1 MEFSN
6 RMKQLQSSVFNRLE
20 EEKQSFLNQGK
31 EVYDFTI
38 GSPNIAPSKEIQN
51 ALIEAARDPICY
63 MYSLH
68 DTKEFR
74 STIQGWYKQR
84 YEVELNPETEILSLQ
99 GSQEGLAHI
108 ALAVCDPGDIVMIPA
123 PCYPIFANGPRIAGA
138 EIYEMPMEKEH
149 DFLIRFDQIP
159 EAVARKAKMMIVSYP
174 NNPTGATAPDSFY
187 EELIIF
193 AKKYDIMV
201 LHDTAYSNLV
211 FDGEEGRSFL
221 YYEGAKDIGIEFNSF
236 SKTYGMAGARIGICV
251 GNQTIVEQLRILKS
265 NIDYGMFLPI
275 QKAAIAAL
283 TQDQSCVADTR
294 MQYQKRR
301 DMLVQGFHEAGWEVD
316 APKATMFMWA
326 QIPQGYEN
334 SESFALALLKKTG
347 VLVTPGTEFGR
358 LGERFVRIALVQSE
372 EVIEKAIQAV
382 KETEFFHE

>member
-1 MEFSN
+1 MKFSN
-6 RMKQLQSSVFNRLE
+6 RMKQLQTSIFNRLN
-20 EEKQSFLNQGK
+20 EEKANLLAQGQ
-31 EVYDFTI
+31 EIYDFTI

-51 ALIEAARDPICY
+51 ALIEAAKDPVCY

-68 DTKEFR
+68 DTMEFR
-74 STIQGWYKQR
+74 ETIRDWYAKR
-84 YEVELNPETEILSLQ
+84 YDVALDPVNEILSLQ

-108 ALAVCDPGDIVMIPA
+108 ALAVCDPGDIVMIPS

-138 EIYEMPMEKEH
+138 QIYEMPMLKEY
-149 DFLIRFDQIP
+149 DYLIQFDKIP
-159 EAVARKAKMMIVSYP
+159 EDIAKKAKMMIISYP
-174 NNPTGATAPDSFY
+174 NNPTGATAPDWFY
-187 EELIIF
+187 EELIAF

-221 YYEGAKDIGIEFNSF
+221 YYAGAKDIGIEFNSF

-251 GNQTIVEQLRILKS
+251 GNKDIVEQLRILKS

-283 TQDQSCVADTR
+283 TQDQSCVVETR

-301 DMLVQGFHEAGWEVD
+301 DMLVKGLHEAGWDVD

-326 QIPQGYEN
+326 QIPQSYED
-334 SESFALALLKKTG
+334 SEVFAYDLLKKTG
-347 VLVTPGTEFGR
+347 MLITPGTEFG
-358 LGERFVRIALVQSE
+358 
-372 EVIEKAIQAV
+372 
-382 KETEFFHE
+382 

>member
-1 MEFSN
+1 MNFSN
-6 RMKQLQSSVFNRLE
+6 RMKQLQTSVFNRLD
-20 EEKQSFLNQGK
+20 EEKASLLAQGK
-31 EVYDFTI
+31 QVYDFTI

-51 ALIEAARDPICY
+51 ALMEAAKDPVCY

-68 DTKEFR
+68 DTMEFR
-74 STIQGWYKQR
+74 ETIRDWYANR
-84 YEVELNPETEILSLQ
+84 YEVTLDPVKEILSLQ

-108 ALAVCDPGDIVMIPA
+108 ALAVCDPGDIVMIPS

-138 EIYEMPMEKEH
+138 EIYEMPMLKEH
-149 DFLIRFDQIP
+149 DYLIQFDKIP
-159 EAVARKAKMMIVSYP
+159 EDIAKKAKMMIISYP
-174 NNPTGATAPDSFY
+174 NNPTGSTAPDWFY
-187 EELIIF
+187 EELIAF

-251 GNQTIVEQLRILKS
+251 GNEKIVEQLRILKS

-283 TQDQSCVADTR
+283 TQDQSCVAETR

-301 DMLVQGFHEAGWEVD
+301 DMLVKGLHESGWIVD

-326 QIPQGYEN
+326 EIPSRYED
-334 SESFALALLKKTG
+334 SEVFAYDLLKKTG
-347 VLVTPGTEFGR
+347 MLVTPGTEFGE
-358 LGERFVRIALVQSE
+358 LGRKFVRIALVQSE
-372 EVIEKAIQAV
+372 EIIEKALISV
-382 KETEFFHE
+382 KESGFFNA

>member
-1 MEFSN
+1 MKFSN
-6 RMKQLQSSVFNRLE
+6 RMKQLQTSIFNRLN
-20 EEKQSFLNQGK
+20 EEKANLLAQGQ
-31 EVYDFTI
+31 EIYDFTI

-51 ALIEAARDPICY
+51 ALIEAAKDPVCY

-68 DTKEFR
+68 DTMEFR
-74 STIQGWYKQR
+74 ETIRDWYAKR
-84 YEVELNPETEILSLQ
+84 YDVALDPVNEILSLQ

-108 ALAVCDPGDIVMIPA
+108 ALAVCDPGDIVMIPS

-138 EIYEMPMEKEH
+138 QIYEMPMLKEY
-149 DFLIRFDQIP
+149 DYLIQFDKIP
-159 EAVARKAKMMIVSYP
+159 EDIAKKAKMMIISYP
-174 NNPTGATAPDSFY
+174 NNPTGATAPDWFY
-187 EELIIF
+187 EELIAF

-221 YYEGAKDIGIEFNSF
+221 YYAGAKDIGIEFNSF

-251 GNQTIVEQLRILKS
+251 GNKDIVEQLRILKS

-283 TQDQSCVADTR
+283 TQDQSCVVETR

-301 DMLVQGFHEAGWEVD
+301 DMLVKGLHEAGWDVD

-326 QIPQGYEN
+326 QIPQSYED
-334 SESFALALLKKTG
+334 SEVFAYDLLKKTG
-347 VLVTPGTEFGR
+347 MLITPGTEFGE
-358 LGERFVRIALVQSE
+358 LGRKFVRIALVQSE
-372 EVIEKAIQAV
+372 EIIEKALISV
-382 KETEFFHE
+382 KESGFFK

>member
-1 MEFSN
+1 MKFSN
-6 RMKQLQSSVFNRLE
+6 RMKQLQTSVFNRLN
-20 EEKQSFLNQGK
+20 EEKATLLKQGK

-38 GSPNIAPSKEIQN
+38 GSPNIAPSKEIQH
-51 ALIEAARDPICY
+51 AFIETAKDPACY

-74 STIQGWYKQR
+74 ETIRDWYAKR
-84 YEVELNPETEILSLQ
+84 YEVTLDPMKEILSLQ

-108 ALAVCDPGDIVMIPA
+108 ALAVCDPGDIVMIPS

-138 EIYEMPMEKEH
+138 EIYEMEMLKEY
-149 DFLIRFDQIP
+149 DYLIQFDKIP
-159 EAVARKAKMMIVSYP
+159 EDIAKKAKMMIISYP
-174 NNPTGATAPDSFY
+174 NNPTGATAPDCFY
-187 EELIIF
+187 EELIAF

-251 GNQTIVEQLRILKS
+251 GNEKIVEQLRILKS

-283 TQDQSCVADTR
+283 TQDQSCVAETR

-301 DMLVQGFHEAGWEVD
+301 DMLVKGLHEAGWDVD

-326 QIPQGYEN
+326 QIPQSYED
-334 SESFALALLKKTG
+334 SEVFAYDLLKKTG
-347 VLVTPGTEFGR
+347 MLVTPGTEFGE
-358 LGERFVRIALVQSE
+358 LGREFVRIALVQSE
-372 EVIEKAIQAV
+372 EIIEKALQSV
-382 KETEFFHE
+382 KESGFFK

>member
-1 MEFSN
+1 MNFSN
-6 RMKQLQSSVFNRLE
+6 RMKQLQTSVFNRLD
-20 EEKQSFLNQGK
+20 EEKASLLAQGK
-31 EVYDFTI
+31 QVYDFTI

-51 ALIEAARDPICY
+51 ALMEAAKDPVCY

-68 DTKEFR
+68 DTMEFR
-74 STIQGWYKQR
+74 ETIRDWYANR
-84 YEVELNPETEILSLQ
+84 YEVTLDPVKEILSLQ

-108 ALAVCDPGDIVMIPA
+108 ALAVCDPGDIVMIPS

-138 EIYEMPMEKEH
+138 EIYEMPMLKEH
-149 DFLIRFDQIP
+149 DYLIQFDKIP
-159 EAVARKAKMMIVSYP
+159 EDIAKKAKMMIISYP
-174 NNPTGATAPDSFY
+174 NNPTGSTAPDWFY
-187 EELIIF
+187 EELIAF

-251 GNQTIVEQLRILKS
+251 GNEKIVEQLRILKS

-283 TQDQSCVADTR
+283 TQDQSCVAETR

-301 DMLVQGFHEAGWEVD
+301 DMLVKGLHEAGWDVD

-326 QIPQGYEN
+326 EIPSQYED
-334 SESFALALLKKTG
+334 SEVFAYDLLKKTG
-347 VLVTPGTEFGR
+347 MLVTPGTEFGE
-358 LGERFVRIALVQSE
+358 LGRKFVRIALVQSE
-372 EVIEKAIQAV
+372 EIIEKALISV
-382 KETEFFHE
+382 KESRFFNA

>member
-1 MEFSN
+1 MKFSN
-6 RMKQLQSSVFNRLE
+6 RMKRLQTSVFNRLD
-20 EEKQSFLNQGK
+20 EEKATLLKQGK

-38 GSPNIAPSKEIQN
+38 GSPNIAPSKEIQQ
-51 ALIEAARDPICY
+51 ALIETAKDPACY

-68 DTKEFR
+68 DTMEFR
-74 STIQGWYKQR
+74 ETIRDWYAKR
-84 YEVELNPETEILSLQ
+84 YEVTLDPMKEILSLQ

-108 ALAVCDPGDIVMIPA
+108 ALAVCDPGDIVMIPS

-138 EIYEMPMEKEH
+138 EIFEMPMLKEY
-149 DFLIRFDQIP
+149 DYLIQFDKIP
-159 EAVARKAKMMIVSYP
+159 EDIAKKAKMMIISYP
-174 NNPTGATAPDSFY
+174 NNPTGATAPDGFY
-187 EELIIF
+187 EELIAF

-251 GNQTIVEQLRILKS
+251 GNEKIVEQLRILKS

-283 TQDQSCVADTR
+283 TQDQSCVTETR

-301 DMLVQGFHEAGWEVD
+301 DMLVKGLHEAGWDVD

-326 QIPQGYEN
+326 KIPQPYVD
-334 SESFALALLKKTG
+334 SEVFAYDLLKKTG
-347 VLVTPGTEFGR
+347 MLVTPGTEFGE
-358 LGERFVRIALVQSE
+358 LGREFVRIALVQSE
-372 EVIEKAIQAV
+372 EIIEKALHSV
-382 KETEFFHE
+382 KESGFFR